1 MIGFITSPE
10 TADAILANIEAA
22 EASRGLPH
30 FWTVGKYP
38 IFTGEH
44 AGKVFL
50 PFDDE
55 MMATNLRG
63 GMTPVDFPEFAQ
75 LVGAFGGLDA
85 RVDLAPE
92 SIIDP
97 NSQFQNHDRPR

>member
-1 MIGFITSPE
+1 MIGYITTNE
-10 TADAILANIEAA
+10 TADVILDGIKAA
-22 EASRGLPH
+22 QESRGLPH

-38 IFTGEH
+38 VFTGEH

-55 MMATNLRG
+55 MMATNVRG

-75 LVGAFGGLDA
+75 LVGALGGLEA
-85 RVDLAPE
+85 RIDLAPE
-92 SIIDP
+92 AILDP
-97 NSQFQNHDRPR
+97 NAPTIPE